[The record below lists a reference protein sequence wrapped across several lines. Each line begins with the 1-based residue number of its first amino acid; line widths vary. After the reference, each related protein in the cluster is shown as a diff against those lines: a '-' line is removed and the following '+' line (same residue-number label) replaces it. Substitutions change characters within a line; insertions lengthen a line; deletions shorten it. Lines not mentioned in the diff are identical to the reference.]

1 MGTNKLKTVDMSM
14 PIEDEKTTKSTSS
27 KKSTTKDKTDSDK
40 SEKEVKVVKKS
51 RERSKNYINNRGMV
65 DRTKFHKLPE
75 AVELIKKTSYSK
87 FEGTISADL
96 VVKDQKTQ
104 IDISFPHST
113 GQTKKIVIVDDK
125 LLKSIEKGD
134 IDFDILIATP
144 DFMPKIAKFAR
155 ILGPK
160 GLMPN
165 PKMGTV
171 TTDPDKKKKKLE
183 AGKITL
189 KTEKKAPLM
198 HVVIGKTDM
207 KDEQLIENI
216 TLLIKKI
223 NARKIDKLVLSAT
236 MSPGVKVDLSEFIV
250 A

>member
-1 MGTNKLKTVDMSM
+1 MSM
-14 PIEDEKTTKSTSS
+14 PIEDEKPTKSSSS
-27 KKSTTKDKTDSDK
+27 KKGAIKDESDSEK
-40 SEKEVKVVKKS
+40 SESEVKVTKKA
-51 RERSKNYINNRGMV
+51 RERSKTYINNRGMI

-75 AVELIKKTSYSK
+75 AVELVKKTSYSK
-87 FEGTISADL
+87 FEGTITADL
-96 VVKDQKTQ
+96 ILKDQKTQ

-113 GQTKKIVIVDDK
+113 GQTKKVAIVDDK
-125 LLKSIEKGD
+125 LLKLIEKGD

-144 DFMPKIAKFAR
+144 EFMPKIAKFAR
-155 ILGPK
+155 VLGPK

-171 TTDPDKKKKKLE
+171 TTDPAKKKKELE
-183 AGKITL
+183 GGKMTI

-198 HVVIGKTDM
+198 HVVVGKTNM
-207 KDEQLIENI
+207 KDEQLVENI

-223 NARKIDKLVLSAT
+223 NARKISKLVLSAT
-236 MSPGVKVDLSEFIV
+236 MSPGLKVDLSEFIV